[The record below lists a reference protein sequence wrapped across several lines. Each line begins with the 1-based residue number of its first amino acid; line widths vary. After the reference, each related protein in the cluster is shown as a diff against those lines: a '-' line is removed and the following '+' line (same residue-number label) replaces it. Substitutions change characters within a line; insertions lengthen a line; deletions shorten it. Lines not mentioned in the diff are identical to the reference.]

1 MISWIEI
8 VGLAGGVLSCVSF
21 VPQLIKLFR
30 ERTAEGI
37 SRRMYFVTVSAFAI
51 WTLYGVLVDRS
62 AIIISNAVCLLLSA
76 TILGLQFRYSRASK
90 SAAPKIMRNA

>member
-1 MISWIEI
+1 MISWIEM
-8 VGLAGGVLSCVSF
+8 VGLVGGVLSCASF

-62 AIIISNAVCLLLSA
+62 AFVGTHPHRSRLNITALLN
-76 TILGLQFRYSRASK
+76 R
-90 SAAPKIMRNA
+90 